1 MVMKTPEDHVREDSE
16 FLESLARQLSYDAS
30 REEGIR
36 KHRLYEIAMRMRSNF
51 YTPVY
56 RHLRKTP

>member
-1 MVMKTPEDHVREDSE
+1 MKTQQEYLVEDTE

>member
-1 MVMKTPEDHVREDSE
+1 MKTQQEYLTEDTE

-56 RHLRKTP
+56 RHLKKTP

>member
-1 MVMKTPEDHVREDSE
+1 MKTQQEYLTEDTE

>member
-1 MVMKTPEDHVREDSE
+1 MKTQQEYLVEDTE
-16 FLESLARQLSYDAS
+16 FLESIARQLSYDAS

>member
-1 MVMKTPEDHVREDSE
+1 MKTQQEYLTEDTE
-16 FLESLARQLSYDAS
+16 FLESIARQLSYDAS